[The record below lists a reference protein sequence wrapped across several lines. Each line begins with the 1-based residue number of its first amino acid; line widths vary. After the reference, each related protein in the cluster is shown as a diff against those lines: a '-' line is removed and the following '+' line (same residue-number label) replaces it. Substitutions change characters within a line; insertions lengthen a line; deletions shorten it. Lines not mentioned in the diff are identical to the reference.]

1 MTVQE
6 LLELLDGWGII
17 VTDEALVEERL
28 GVPIESNLAVLIPD
42 LVNALENTI
51 AVQKQ
56 ELAGQLT
63 ERERWEYEV
72 ALQLNKNILAMV
84 KGS

>member
-1 MTVQE
+1 MTIQE
-6 LLELLDGWGII
+6 LLEMLDGWGII

-28 GVPIESNLAVLIPD
+28 GVPIESKLAVLIPD

-51 AVQKQ
+51 ALQKQ

-63 ERERWEYEV
+63 EQERWEYEV
-72 ALQLNKNILAMV
+72 VLRLNEAILALVV
-84 KGS
+84 K